1 MEPHVRSPPKYNSQ
15 LHMYAHMNIT
25 ACQRFS
31 LPDLLFS
38 PLSCVLLSFYYFF
51 VSFSLCL

>member
-25 ACQRFS
+25 ACQRSS
-31 LPDLLFS
+31 LLDLL
-38 PLSCVLLSFYYFF
+38 LSSFFFLSFITFF